1 MTECKTAIEKI
12 TDWMYWIDEELNDR
26 KVARDLRH
34 DYSPFAFIETELS
47 KEIVAEYDKRVEMKD
62 VEGIRQLNRF
72 MAFVRDPV
80 KGLGYRGLFRTVA
93 SKVAASSLN
102 VEAILNHSRWDD
114 LIYIDHHT
122 VNGFASDKIEGFVM
136 KRLASDYRA
145 NEKNEPVD
153 DLAKWMPSINASSKA
168 TRDVA
173 RNWMRLMDANESRY
187 RKVISSIRKNHR
199 EHLKRIKSE
208 NLGHAMTPIDCVSKI
223 TRRLIRNDWNVSG
236 LGKTLKAMI
245 EDGTNEHGIVPV
257 VSCNMKTYIEI
268 VQKEPY
274 EIGGMVAANTVALM
288 LAKKNDDPV
297 FGNTV
302 FMTSSDGCDAVS
314 VKGNDPVFGVSELLN
329 HWRNGTLD
337 IESALERIVM
347 IASANGLPK
356 DGIPPLLIMSTS
368 DYGDMVGGVDMKK
381 VFEDH
386 GFDIPPMI
394 VWSMTMN
401 PDGELPLLNDMGYSE
416 TYINGFSKV
425 AFDMVTCGGTDAVS
439 IMMKILEDPHWN
451 DADHLLM

>member
-12 TDWMYWIDEELNDR
+12 TDWMYWVDEDLNDR

-34 DYSPFAFIETELS
+34 EYSPFAFIETELS

-62 VEGIRQLNRF
+62 LDGIRQLNRF
-72 MAFVRDPV
+72 MAFVRDPND
-80 KGLGYRGLFRTVA
+80 GLGYRGLFKTVA
-93 SKVAASSLN
+93 SKVATSSLN

-122 VNGFASDKIEGFVM
+122 VNGFASDKIESFVM
-136 KRLASDYRA
+136 KRLAADYRA
-145 NEKNEPVD
+145 NERKECVS
-153 DLAKWMPSINASSKA
+153 DLAKWMPSINASSKT

-173 RNWMRLMDANESRY
+173 RTWTRLMDSTESQY
-187 RKVISSIRKNHR
+187 RKVISSLRKNLR
-199 EHLKRIKSE
+199 EHLKSIKNAGRI
-208 NLGHAMTPIDCVSKI
+208 MTPTDVVGKI
-223 TRRLIRNDWNVSG
+223 TLHILKNDWNVSG
-236 LGKTLKAMI
+236 LEETLNAMI
-245 EDGTNEHGIVPV
+245 ADGSNERGIVPV
-257 VSCNMKTYIEI
+257 VSCNMKTYTEM
-268 VQKEPY
+268 VQKEPF
-274 EIGGMVAANTVALM
+274 EIGGMVATTTVALM
-288 LAKKNDDPV
+288 LAKRNNDPV

-302 FMTSSDGCDAVS
+302 FMTSSDGCDAVN
-314 VKGNDPVFGVSELLN
+314 VGGRVPALGVASLID
-329 HWRNGTLD
+329 HWRCGTLD

-356 DGIPPLLIMSTS
+356 NGIPPLLIMSTS
-368 DYGDMVGGVDMKK
+368 DYGDMVGDIDMKK

-394 VWSMTMN
+394 VWSMTLN

-425 AFDMVTCGGTDAVS
+425 AFDMVTCGGANAVE
-439 IMMKILEDPHWN
+439 IMKKMLEDPHWN